1 MDATRLAGD
10 RVGDLQALVTLDPA
24 RIHEIIVATTDPF
37 LAAGMTAGVAASLGA
52 DDLGLEVVSWGELNP
67 TILEFSALMDSFYW
81 IIYVFVF
88 GIAIFGVANTM
99 LMATYERRREIAVML
114 AMGAVPGAIVKSI
127 LYEAAAMGLL
137 SLAIG
142 VVITLPPMLWWYAAP
157 ADLSWL
163 YGEMTLQGVL
173 LRPVMRVTLDP
184 MSWVWAA
191 VALFGTALLA
201 ALYPAWRASRVP
213 PADTLSGI

>member
-1 MDATRLAGD
+1 
-10 RVGDLQALVTLDPA
+10 
-24 RIHEIIVATTDPF
+24 
-37 LAAGMTAGVAASLGA
+37 
-52 DDLGLEVVSWGELNP
+52 
-67 TILEFSALMDSFYW
+67 
-81 IIYVFVF
+81 
-88 GIAIFGVANTM
+88 M

>member
-1 MDATRLAGD
+1 
-10 RVGDLQALVTLDPA
+10 
-24 RIHEIIVATTDPF
+24 
-37 LAAGMTAGVAASLGA
+37 MTVGVAASLGA
-52 DDLGLEVVSWGELNP
+52 DDLGLEVVSWGELNQI
-67 TILEFSALMDSFYW
+67 ILEFSALMDSFYW
-81 IIYVFVF
+81 IIYCFVF

-99 LMATYERRREIAVML
+99 LMSTYERRREIAVML

-137 SLAIG
+137 SLAVG

-173 LRPVMRVTLDP
+173 MRPVVRVTLDP
-184 MSWVWAA
+184 MSWLWAA
-191 VALFGTALLA
+191 VALFATALLA